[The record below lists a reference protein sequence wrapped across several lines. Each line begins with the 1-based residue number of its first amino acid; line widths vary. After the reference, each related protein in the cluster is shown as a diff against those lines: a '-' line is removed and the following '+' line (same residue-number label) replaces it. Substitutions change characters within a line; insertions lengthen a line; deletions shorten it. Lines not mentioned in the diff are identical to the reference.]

1 MAAPRGLLSGG
12 ALGAGVPGNEFRP
25 SSCLGKKTTAMRL
38 RGLSRLILR
47 VSRLSASEAFYRD
60 VLGLPVLRRI
70 GQDGVVFAVGD
81 DELVLRQAETPLEPG
96 VRDSRMGHMG
106 FEIGDPAEL
115 DSWVARFRFHGV
127 PILLG
132 PVWRDPGS
140 RSLFVQDPD
149 GNRIELYASLQ
160 EPELQGDIQVR
171 G

>member
-1 MAAPRGLLSGG
+1 
-12 ALGAGVPGNEFRP
+12 
-25 SSCLGKKTTAMRL
+25 
-38 RGLSRLILR
+38 
-47 VSRLSASEAFYRD
+47 
-60 VLGLPVLRRI
+60 
-70 GQDGVVFAVGD
+70 
-81 DELVLRQAETPLEPG
+81 